1 MTALPYSNTT
11 IPATKSIGDIMELL
25 QDVGFEKTAQLY
37 DNGRHI
43 VMGQYKG
50 IQYRWEAR
58 IEGIHQAVLPKR
70 YTGGPSRRR
79 KTASDYEIKARRI
92 AWRVLWHQIKVAC
105 DIIKY
110 EVQDVSEVFG
120 GNLVYIDPEHGETTL
135 AKMITRQAEA
145 GVIQLPQ
152 IEAPK

>member
-1 MTALPYSNTT
+1 MTALPYGNTT

-25 QDVGFEKTAQLY
+25 QNIGFNKTAQFY
-37 DNGRHI
+37 DDGRYVVI
-43 VMGQYKG
+43 AEYNK
-50 IQYRWEAR
+50 IQFRWEAQTKGIR
-58 IEGIHQAVLPKR
+58 AAIEPKR
-70 YTGGPSRRR
+70 WTG
-79 KTASDYEIKARRI
+79 KTVDYEVKARRI

-145 GVIQLPQ
+145 GAIQLPQ

>member
-1 MTALPYSNTT
+1 MTALPYGNTT
-11 IPATKSIGDIMELL
+11 IPATKSISDIMALL
-25 QDVGFEKTAQLY
+25 QDVGFDKTAQLF

-43 VMGQYKG
+43 VMGQYGG

-58 IEGIHQAVLPKR
+58 IDGIQQVIQPKR
-70 YTGGPSRRR
+70 WTNRVV
-79 KTASDYEIKARRI
+79 DYDAKARRI

-110 EVQDVSEVFG
+110 EVQDVVEVFG
-120 GNLVYIDPEHGETTL
+120 GNLVYIDPKDGETTL
-135 AKMITRQAEA
+135 ARLIIKQAEA
-145 GVIQLPQ
+145 GEIELPQ

>member
-1 MTALPYSNTT
+1 MTALPYGNTK

-25 QDVGFEKTAQLY
+25 QAVGFDKTGQLF
-37 DNGRHI
+37 DNGRHV

-50 IQYRWEAR
+50 VQYRWEAR
-58 IEGIHQAVLPKR
+58 VEGIRRAIEPKR
-70 YTGGPSRRR
+70 WTG
-79 KTASDYEIKARRI
+79 KTIDYDAKARRI

-110 EVQDVSEVFG
+110 EVQDVVEVFG

-135 AKMITRQAEA
+135 ARLITRQAKN
-145 GVIQLPQ
+145 GDITLPQ